1 MNAWKKLLNVN
12 PKISPVEY
20 SDIVDRS
27 DFRFSDDTSMISRL
41 SEMNTGSYTG
51 VYDYEG
57 EVPPFDKDPVTP
69 LVVDLRQNL
78 LNRGEIDDIHR
89 AQVYNASKDAENIMN
104 RKIKERKQ
112 KESDT
117 RNAAIDSALGIS
129 SE

>member
-12 PKISPVEY
+12 LKISPVVY

-27 DFRFSDDTSMISRL
+27 DFRFADDSSKISRL

-57 EVPPFDKDPVTP
+57 EVPSPGKDTVTP
-69 LVVDLRQNL
+69 LAVDLRQNL

-89 AQVYNASKDAENIMN
+89 AQVDNASKDAENIMN

-112 KESDT
+112 KESDV